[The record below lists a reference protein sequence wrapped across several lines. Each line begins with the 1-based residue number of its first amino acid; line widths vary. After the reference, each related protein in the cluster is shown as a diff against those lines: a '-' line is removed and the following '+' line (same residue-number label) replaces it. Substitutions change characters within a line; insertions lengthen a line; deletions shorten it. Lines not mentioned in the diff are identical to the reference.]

1 MASLTRFGRRQDGMT
16 SPEMEKEAQNHQGKI
31 VVLTSQHIQSYFLTW
46 NEVQWSG
53 GEIELVSIHLDLH
66 LHHVVANR
74 RIENVNRVL
83 SRTTQIQLELD
94 CSLRRFHDHAL
105 AVRQRMENVI
115 EVSRMTEQKSSDLPV
130 AHSPRVGA
138 TNAE

>member
-1 MASLTRFGRRQDGMT
+1 MT

-31 VVLTSQHIQSYFLTW
+31 VVLTSQHTQSYFLTW

-66 LHHVVANR
+66 LH
-74 RIENVNRVL
+74 VNRVL

-115 EVSRMTEQKSSDLPV
+115 EEFL
-130 AHSPRVGA
+130 A
-138 TNAE
+138 